1 LVQTIDRKIAAAGIC
16 TDERDRGHFH
26 PPVRRS
32 PGGPH
37 DQLDPCQKSRRSCR
51 AAHCI
56 DPVHGADG
64 LGGHASRGRLGHA
77 GDLAGSHYSGLQLAK
92 TAKQG
97 GFSGNGWVIS
107 VAVSLAE
114 SQGRTKAVLVN
125 TDCSHD
131 RGLWQISNR
140 WHAEVSDA
148 QSVDPVSCAKA
159 AHTISSGGSN
169 WQPWTTYLNG
179 AYQQFMS
186 RAQAAV
192 KQAGG

>member
-1 LVQTIDRKIAAAGIC
+1 MTSLI
-16 TDERDRGHFH
+16 
-26 PPVRRS
+26 PVRRAGAAAALLTALTLFTAPTAS
-32 PGGPH
+32 AGTRPADASGT
-37 DQLDPCQKSRRSCR
+37 QATCQQKST
-51 AAHCI
+51 
-56 DPVHGADG
+56 
-64 LGGHASRGRLGHA
+64 
-77 GDLAGSHYSGLQLAK
+77 LAGSHYSGLQLAK